1 MAEPAQ
7 VALRDIAAP
16 GGLVGGPFGSSLVNA
31 DYTEFGV
38 PVIRGSNFS
47 SQRYVT
53 GPYAFVSIEK
63 FTRDLA
69 RNSALPG
76 DVVFTQRGTLGQVA
90 VVPASEH
97 AEFVISQSQMRLR
110 AEATRADN
118 TFVYYAACDP
128 RFLKQVTDRAI
139 STCVPH
145 NNLGIIAELTIP
157 LPALPQ
163 QRAIAEVLGAL
174 DDKIAANTRVI
185 DLLDQ
190 LGTAKVRRHTTGAL
204 VALSSIAVINMG
216 SSPPGTDLSDVP
228 TGIPF
233 YQGVRDFG
241 KRFPGFRVWTEKPVR
256 IAEAGDTLLS
266 VRAPVGRTNLARVRS
281 CIGRGVASLRST
293 TGTPFTLFHLL
304 ATSESAWLPFE
315 SEGTVFGSINRKQ
328 LGAVLVPTIESS
340 VQTRLE
346 SCLASFE
353 SQIAATIAANE
364 RLAATRDALLPALMS
379 GKLRIKDAERV
390 VSHAV

>member
-1 MAEPAQ
+1 MAEWPVVPLMEALDFKEGPGILAKDFRAQ
-7 VALRDIAAP
+7 GTPLIRLA
-16 GGLVGGPFGSSLVNA
+16 
-31 DYTEFGV
+31 GV
-38 PVIRGSNFS
+38 
-47 SQRYVT
+47 
-53 GPYAFVSIEK
+53 K
-63 FTRDLA
+63 
-69 RNSALPG
+69 NSAHILDGCNYLDSQMVDQRWSKFRLLTG
-76 DVVFTQRGTLGQVA
+76 DVLLSTSASLGEVA
-90 VVPASEH
+90 VVTPEGEGAVPYTGLIRFRPAH
-97 AEFVISQSQMRLR
+97 AGVAPDYIPIALR
-110 AEATRADN
+110 SPSFKTQI
-118 TFVYYAACDP
+118 AAMGVGSVMKHFGP
-128 RFLKQVTDRAI
+128 LHLRKMTI
-139 STCVPH
+139 
-145 NNLGIIAELTIP
+145 ELPP
-157 LPALPQ
+157 LREQ
-163 QRAIAEVLGAL
+163 QAIADVLGAL

-190 LGTAKVRRHTTGAL
+190 LGTAKVRRHATGAL

-390 VSHAV
+390 VSDAV